1 MKIDLL
7 FFDTTFEKKEEFINN
22 QEQFGEYISTHS
34 FEGKSNELLFLPP
47 SMSITTNKTLLVG
60 CEDITNNNKE
70 LLELGYSIGNKI
82 KENCEL
88 NILNF
93 QGEIEPIIL
102 GILLSKY
109 SFDKYQSDNNNKVE
123 INFNDSFETESLL
136 QKRDSLFWV
145 KDLINTPA
153 FDRSPEY
160 FIEQVELIT
169 SNKDI
174 KVDVH
179 NKDWLQKNN
188 FGGVLGV
195 SQGSVREPY
204 FLVGQYN
211 PDAEIQIALIGK
223 GVLFDSG
230 GLSLKS
236 PSGMETMKTD
246 MSGAATAWGT
256 INLLAQNNIQV
267 GLTVYTPIVEN
278 MPSGS
283 AIRPGDVLT
292 TRNGKTIE
300 VLNTDAEGRLI
311 MADALAYAA
320 EKKPDIICDVATL
333 TGAAVAAL
341 GLDVG
346 ALFSNDSELESL
358 FMRASEKSL
367 ESYHPLPLHMD
378 YKKLIESDIADM
390 KNTGGR
396 YGGAITAALILEEF
410 IDGNKWIHLDI
421 AGPARSDNR
430 KGATGFGVLGLYE
443 FFKLMSTDLPES

>member
-1 MKIDLL
+1 MNIDLL
-7 FFDTTFEKKEEFINN
+7 FFESSFNKKEDFIDN
-22 QEQFGEYISTHS
+22 QEKFEEYISTHS
-34 FEGKSNELLFLPP
+34 FQGKSKELLFMPP
-47 SMSITTNKTLLVG
+47 SMSLNNNKTLLIG
-60 CEDITNNNKE
+60 CQEIAEDNKE
-70 LLELGYSIGNKI
+70 LLELGYSIGSKL
-82 KENCEL
+82 KDNCEL

-93 QGEIEPIIL
+93 EGETQPIIL

-109 SFDKYQSDNNNKVE
+109 NFDKYQSDGKDKIEVT
-123 INFNDSFETESLL
+123 FNDSLESESILI
-136 QKRDSLFWV
+136 KRDTLFWV

-160 FIEQVELIT
+160 FIKQVEEIS
-169 SNKDI
+169 SNKEI
-174 KVDVH
+174 NIEIC
-179 NKDWLQKNN
+179 NKEWLEKNN

-195 SQGSVREPY
+195 AQGSVREPY
-204 FLVGQYN
+204 FLIGQYN
-211 PDAEIQIALIGK
+211 PDAKVQVALIGK

-246 MSGAATAWGT
+246 MSGAATAWGA
-256 INLLAQNNIQV
+256 INLVAQNKIDI
-267 GLTVYTPIVEN
+267 GLTVYTPLVEN

-292 TRNGKTIE
+292 VRNGKTIE

-333 TGAAVAAL
+333 TGAAVGAL
-341 GLDVG
+341 GLDIG
-346 ALFSNDSELESL
+346 AIFSNNFQLQSE
-358 FMRASEKSL
+358 FMKASEKSL
-367 ESYHPLPLHMD
+367 EPYHPLPLYSD

-396 YGGAITAALILEEF
+396 YGGAITAALLLEEF
-410 IDGNKWIHLDI
+410 IDDNKWIHLDI

-430 KGATGFGVLGLYE
+430 KGATGFGVLSLYE
-443 FFKLMSTDLPES
+443 FFKNVSIGLPEN

>member
-1 MKIDLL
+1 MNIDLL
-7 FFDTTFEKKEEFINN
+7 FFDTTFEKKEEFIHN

-70 LLELGYSIGNKI
+70 LLELGYSIGNKL

-93 QGEIEPIIL
+93 QGETEPIIL

-123 INFNDSFETESLL
+123 INFNDSFETESSL

-267 GLTVYTPIVEN
+267 GLTVYTPLVEN

-367 ESYHPLPLHMD
+367 ESYHPLPLHVD

-443 FFKLMSTDLPES
+443 FFKLISTDLPES